1 VVENVFKEFRFMVLE
16 EDVVYKG
23 EEVVSSLYLVK
34 NHNIR
39 YFWHIWV
46 AGEDV
51 ATRTVRRTTE
61 VRW

>member
-1 VVENVFKEFRFMVLE
+1 MVLE